1 MTDGRGAFV
10 HGAPLFF
17 IKDFIIF
24 WYRKSGMCPF
34 NMHEYMI
41 FYASI
46 PERCSSGPWEVP
58 VSGNSGLDDKFDIE
72 LYST

>member
-1 MTDGRGAFV
+1 
-10 HGAPLFF
+10 
-17 IKDFIIF
+17 
-24 WYRKSGMCPF
+24 MCPG